1 LKPVVIAGAGLS
13 GLSAGVRL
21 AAHNIPV
28 LVLEQRPAAGGR
40 AYSFV
45 DARTGDVIDN
55 GQHVLIAGYVRTL
68 GFLRTI
74 GTADRLTVQPV
85 PELWFHH
92 PQRGFCSIRFSGL
105 PHPLDLVSG
114 LLRTSLLSAG
124 GKVHMLRAGAALNAF
139 NSQTEEQLAGMTVA
153 GWLDHLHQSEE
164 TRRSFWEPLAVAIMN
179 EHIDVAAAS
188 VFVRAIHAAFFE
200 VKGGAALA
208 LPTVGLSALYVEG
221 AQRFIEK
228 RAGEVRCNSQV
239 VNLKTGKEH
248 VTGVTLKD
256 GTSIEASAVVLAV
269 PPSAA
274 DLLLPA
280 ALREAG
286 MLTEIAAAPH
296 SPIVSVHLWFP
307 KEIMPHL
314 FLGIVGRTIQW
325 VFNRRRILT
334 EKGTGGHVSVV
345 VSAGDAI
352 VGLDNEA
359 LRDTAM
365 NDLKE
370 IFGHGIPEPEH
381 VVIIREKRATIS
393 CTPAVE
399 KLRPYVSTPIRN
411 LFLAGDWTATGLPAT
426 IESAIISGER
436 AADLALAG
444 LHVNK

>member
-1 LKPVVIAGAGLS
+1 MKPVVIAGAGLS

-28 LVLEQRPAAGGR
+28 VVLEQRPSAGGR
-40 AYSFV
+40 AYSFT

-68 GFLRTI
+68 EFLRTI
-74 GTADRLTVQPV
+74 GTADRLSVQPV

-92 PQRGFCSIRFSGL
+92 PQRGFCSIRFSRL

-124 GKVHMLRAGAALNAF
+124 GKVNMLRAGAALNAF
-139 NSQTEEQLAGMTVA
+139 NVRTEEQLTGMTVA
-153 GWLDHLHQSEE
+153 VWLDSLRQSEE
-164 TRRSFWEPLAVAIMN
+164 TKLSFWEPLAVAIMN

-208 LPTVGLSALYVEG
+208 LPTVGLSALYVEE
-221 AQRFIEK
+221 AKRFIEG
-228 RAGEVRCNSQV
+228 RGGEVRCNAQV
-239 VNLKTGKEH
+239 VNLTTGREN

-256 GTSIEASAVVLAV
+256 GTSVEASAVVLAV
-269 PPSAA
+269 PPLAA
-274 DLLLPA
+274 DALLPA
-280 ALREAG
+280 PVRESG
-286 MLTEIAAAPH
+286 MLAEIAAAPH
-296 SPIVSVHLWFP
+296 SPIVSVHLWFRT
-307 KEIMPHL
+307 EIMPHL
-314 FLGIVGRTIQW
+314 FVGIVGRTIQW

-334 EKGTGGHVSVV
+334 EKGSGGHVSAV

-370 IFGHGIPEPEH
+370 VFGRGIPEPEH

-399 KLRPYVSTPIRN
+399 KLRPDASTPISN

-436 AADLALAG
+436 AADLALAR
-444 LHVNK
+444 LRANE